1 MGANLNESANFADTL
16 VMNLRSNAAGA
27 SNLSLASWIHMLH
40 ALPVPAAIVDHEG
53 VTIAANRWI
62 GTWQGEQLLRPSTDD
77 SAPGLALGHNSD
89 SRWRVRPLDEEA
101 EYRLATAEREDA
113 GDHLLRQFFS
123 SGDALFVVY
132 DQAGRVIE
140 SNAAWANLLGYSAE
154 EVFGLDSWSLLPPDE
169 VQVQQVVEAELRLHS
184 RSEPRFHMRNAD
196 GQYRL
201 VQWALHFDAAVGR
214 CFGIGRD
221 ITEEGKEAAELHRR
235 AYTDELTGLSNRA
248 HLLLTLDR
256 FLEGTGLPAVLFCD
270 LDHFKLV
277 NDSLGH
283 SAGDAL
289 LAALGRRLESLKLG
303 PESLVSRLGGDEFV
317 VLLSN
322 ADEEYASMVAREMLE
337 LMSSPF
343 IIAGRSLHVGM
354 SIGIALTCPT
364 DTRRSSETLLSE
376 ADTAVYEAKDAGR
389 NKLVVF
395 DDALRSANDRRV
407 NVEAGL
413 RDALQNDGLEVHY
426 QPIVDVVS
434 KEIVGVEALVRW
446 RRSDGELV
454 GPGGFL
460 DVAEDAGLLPAIG
473 LYVME
478 HAMRLGAEFSS
489 NGIDMLISVNVSA
502 QEVSN
507 ARLVDD
513 VQSLLRRT
521 GMQASNLLLEITE
534 SAVLNTD
541 VALPL
546 LHELRDVGVSIGLD
560 DFGTGFSSLAH
571 LRTLPID
578 VVKVDRSF
586 VGDLVTDE
594 VTRAVT
600 ESLLSLCDALG
611 LFTILE
617 GVETADQSRAVEAM
631 GGGMA
636 QGFLYYRP
644 MPANE
649 LRSLLIPPLLA
660 AA

>member
-1 MGANLNESANFADTL
+1 MALPSSEVSGQDS
-16 VMNLRSNAAGA
+16 SI
-27 SNLSLASWIHMLH
+27 SSWIHMLH
-40 ALPVPAAIVDHEG
+40 ALPVPAAIVDSAG
-53 VTIAANRWI
+53 VTLAANRWI
-62 GTWQGEQLLRPSTDD
+62 DTWQGEQLLRPASEET
-77 SAPGLALGHNSD
+77 APGLALGVDSE
-89 SRWRVRPLDEEA
+89 SRWRVRPLDDDA
-101 EYRLATAEREDA
+101 QYLLATAEREDA

-132 DQAGRVIE
+132 DQAGRIIE
-140 SNAAWANLLGYSAE
+140 SNAAWDSLLGYSAE
-154 EVFGLDSWSLLPPDE
+154 ETFGLDSWSLLPPDE
-169 VQVQQVVEAELRLHS
+169 AAVQEQVETELRTYS

-196 GQYRL
+196 GDYRL
-201 VQWALHFDAAVGR
+201 IQWALHFDAAVGR

-221 ITEEGKEAAELHRR
+221 ITEEGREAAELHRR

-248 HLLLTLDR
+248 HLLLTLDGY
-256 FLEGTGLPAVLFCD
+256 LETADMPAVLFCD

-289 LAALGRRLESLKLG
+289 LAALGRRLESLQIG

-317 VLLSN
+317 VLLRN
-322 ADEEYASMVAREMLE
+322 ADREYAAQIAREMLDM
-337 LMSSPF
+337 MSSPF

-354 SIGIALTCPT
+354 SIGIALAKENPES
-364 DTRRSSETLLSE
+364 RSSQVLLSE
-376 ADTAVYEAKDAGR
+376 ADTAVYEAKANGR
-389 NKLVVF
+389 SSVVVF
-395 DDALRSANDRRV
+395 DDELRSANERRL
-407 NVEAGL
+407 NVEDGL
-413 RDALQNDGLEVHY
+413 RHALQNDGLEVHY
-426 QPIVDVVS
+426 QPIVDVES
-434 KEIVGVEALVRW
+434 KAIVGVEALVRW
-446 RRSDGELV
+446 RRCDGELI
-454 GPGGFL
+454 GPGGFI

-478 HAMRLGAEFSS
+478 HAMRLGSEFSA
-489 NGIDMLISVNVSA
+489 NGVDMLISVNVSA

-507 ARLVDD
+507 NRLVDD

-521 GMQASNLLLEITE
+521 GMRPSNLLLEITE

-546 LHELRDVGVSIGLD
+546 LHELRGLGVSIGLD

-586 VGDLVTDE
+586 VADLVTDE

-600 ESLLSLCDALG
+600 ASLISLCDALG

-617 GVETADQSRAVEAM
+617 GVETEAQSCAVEDM
-631 GGGMA
+631 RGGMA
-636 QGFLYYRP
+636 QGYLYYRP
-644 MPANE
+644 MPASV
-649 LRSLLIPPLLA
+649 LRSIILPPVAIA
-660 AA
+660 A